1 MLENVD
7 LVGVN
12 DLSDVVENDND
23 GSSMLDNVDAGF
35 LSVLWQL
42 HRGLLLAYLC
52 SFVGSILCCCHIV
65 LFN

>member
-23 GSSMLDNVDAGF
+23 GSSLLDGVDAGF
-35 LSVLWQL
+35 LSGLGPL
-42 HRGLLLAYLC
+42 PRGLLLAHLC
-52 SFVGSILCCCHIV
+52 SIVGSILCCCHIV